1 MKLEERIKDVKYKL
15 ENLVDY
21 AIDYFKD
28 LKVKY
33 GKGRERKTEIK
44 TFENIVASKVVVA
57 NKKLYVNREE
67 GFIKLVYVKMNI
79 FQIVQILM
87 I

>member
-15 ENLVDY
+15 ENLVNY
-21 AIDYFKD
+21 AINYFKD

-44 TFENIVASKVVVA
+44 TFENIVA
-57 NKKLYVNREE
+57 
-67 GFIKLVYVKMNI
+67 VK
-79 FQIVQILM
+79 
-87 I
+87 

>member
-21 AIDYFKD
+21 VINYFKD

-44 TFENIVASKVVVA
+44 TFENIVSKVVVA

-67 GFIKLVYVKMNI
+67 GFIGTSLRKDEYI
-79 FQIVQILM
+79 SDCSILM